1 MGGRGGCGRNLLR
14 MIAVVVV
21 RDGQLPAG
29 GAEAVAECAG
39 RAVLVGSEPSGAL
52 DELAGIA
59 TDVTLVELGAFQPA
73 AWAAAL
79 APILADEPAV
89 LLPGSP
95 DGRDLAPRLAT
106 LLHRPLYAG
115 ATEVTPQRVH
125 LARNGGRELHALTPA
140 ERFVATLQPHVR
152 GVAAQPGLPAPKV
165 DTVAAAQHSG
175 VDATVTAVLPPDP
188 ATVDLAE
195 APRIIGGGA
204 GLDGSERMAQLG
216 RVAAA
221 LGASTG
227 ATRVVTDRGWA
238 PHERQIGTTGVVVNP
253 QLYLAFG
260 VSGAVQHTSGLG
272 APDHIISI
280 NTDPHCPMMQLA
292 DLAVVADAN
301 ATLDA
306 LEALLADNRA

>member
-1 MGGRGGCGRNLLR
+1 MGGGGDCGRNLLR

-21 RDGQLPAG
+21 RAGQLPAG

-39 RAVLVGSEPSGAL
+39 RAVLVGSEPTTAL

-59 TDVTLVELGAFQPA
+59 TEVTLVELQQFQPA
-73 AWAAAL
+73 AWAATL
-79 APILADEPAV
+79 APLLADEPAV

-95 DGRDLAPRLAT
+95 DGRDLAPRLAA

-152 GVAAQPGLPAPKV
+152 GVAAQLDLPAP
-165 DTVAAAQHSG
+165 TVTTVTPGVHAS

-204 GLDGSERMAQLG
+204 GLDGQDRIDQLG

-253 QLYLAFG
+253 ELYIAFG

-272 APDHIISI
+272 SPDHIISI
-280 NTDPHCPMMQLA
+280 NTDQHCPMMQLA

-306 LEALLADNRA
+306 LEALLAGRAR